1 MSCEIRRD
9 IIRREQHR
17 VVKGER
23 SETHRTCNRHE
34 NNCNA
39 YDDGAIAPIEN
50 QLFGDL
56 AETKWK
62 NTKFTSHHE
71 EKSNRHDDRGDGE
84 RGVEHVTLGNDD
96 ELTENNKNPQNKDAQ
111 NIRSEHV
118 LVELA
123 EAAFLKRLL
132 EFQCPRIEILFAH
145 LFVGVNLYALVNS
158 LGCRL
163 IRHHRQRVR
172 FLSNFR
178 QVGRNELVFQLCELK

>member
-17 VVKGER
+17 AIGGER

-34 NNCNA
+34 HNCNA
-39 YDDGAIAPIEN
+39 CDDGAIAPIEN

-62 NTKFTSHHE
+62 YAKFARHHE
-71 EKSNRHDDRGDGE
+71 EKANRHDDRGDGE

-96 ELTENNKNPQNKDAQ
+96 KLTENNKNPQNEDAQ

-132 EFQCPRIEILFAH
+132 EFQCPLIEILFAH
-145 LFVGVNLYALVNS
+145 LFVRVYLYALVNS

-163 IRHHRQRVR
+163 VGHYRQRVR
-172 FLSNFR
+172 FLDNFR
-178 QVGRNELVFQLCELK
+178 QVGRNELVF